1 LTINRIETLEKIMDK
16 KYVMV
21 DAISQFRMRY
31 VVEIPEKLVSNCTP
45 KEYAEDTV
53 TVDEAVEFSQKH
65 LDETILSSREMTQ
78 EQVIDQCR
86 QDNPEIGENWSDRDI
101 VENFITKVD
110 SPVKEKSEYA
120 QLKNI

>member
-45 KEYAEDTV
+45 KEYAKDTV

-65 LDETILSSREMTQ
+65 LAETILSSREMTQ

-101 VENFITKVD
+101 VENFITKV
-110 SPVKEKSEYA
+110 
-120 QLKNI
+120 